1 MNDRYA
7 AIHHLRRIG
16 LIEGISFL
24 VLLGVAMPLKY
35 LAGLPLFVRVTGS
48 VHGLLFLWFVSALF
62 RAADERRW
70 SRRRSLAAFA
80 WSLVPFGM
88 LVLERTIGRELQRT
102 GQSTCAPVRAPG
114 S

>member
-1 MNDRYA
+1 MNA
-7 AIHHLRRIG
+7 LKQLRIVAWLEG
-16 LIEGISFL
+16 LSF
-24 VLLGVAMPLKY
+24 VLLLFVAMPLKY